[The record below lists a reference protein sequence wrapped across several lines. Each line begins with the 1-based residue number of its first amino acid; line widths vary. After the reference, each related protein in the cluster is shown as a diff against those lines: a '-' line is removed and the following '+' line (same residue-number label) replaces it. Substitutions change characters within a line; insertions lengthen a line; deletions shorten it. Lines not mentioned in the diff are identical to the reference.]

1 MDIPVGEVWPRERI
15 KELKEEIESRG
26 LTLKVIESVNVH
38 DAIKI
43 GLPSREQYIENYK
56 QTIRNLAEYGIE
68 VICYNFMPVFDWV
81 KSDLDYRL
89 EDGSSTLALYL
100 MIFQMIQEKSSRA
113 SNIPAMNLDCRDG
126 NLSA

>member
-1 MDIPVGEVWPRERI
+1 MEMTFRWYGSQEEKIALDEIRQIPAVKGIVGTLMDIPVGEVWPRERI

-89 EDGSSTLALYL
+89 
-100 MIFQMIQEKSSRA
+100 
-113 SNIPAMNLDCRDG
+113 
-126 NLSA
+126 